1 MIINIKKS
9 ELNSIILSDQSNIK
23 DAINKIKNIKF
34 KIVLVINKQ
43 KKFIGTITNG
53 DIRRNLLSGLDL
65 SDPIILV
72 TNKKPIYTKKK
83 NLKIIN
89 DLMIKNNILS
99 VPVID
104 NKKKIISMYHR
115 NVKKNLSKD
124 TPIIIMAGGKGKR
137 LLPLTKNTPKA
148 LIKIKGTPMMES
160 ILIKAKA
167 FGYRK
172 FVLSVNYLSKKI
184 IKYFENGNKWRVSIN
199 YIKEKKPLGTVGS
212 LSLLNA
218 NMSENFILMNC
229 DVVTNINFL
238 EIEEYHKKHNAII
251 TIAAHIRKSKIEYG
265 VLQTNGIRLKNF
277 TEKPILNHYIN
288 AGIYVINKKILKHIH
303 PNTRYD
309 LPDLLSNLMKSNKKI
324 IIYPLYELWIDVGL
338 IKELNHARKN

>member
-9 ELNSIILSDQSNIK
+9 ELNNIILSEESNIK
-23 DAINKIKNIKF
+23 NAINKIKKIRF
-34 KIVLVINKQ
+34 KIVLVVNK
-43 KKFIGTITNG
+43 KRKFIGTITNG

-83 NLKIIN
+83 NLKKIN
-89 DLMIKNNILS
+89 YLMTKNNILS

-104 NKKKIISMYHR
+104 DKKNIKSMYHR
-115 NVKKNLSKD
+115 NVKKIYSKD

-160 ILIKAKA
+160 ILIKAKT

-184 IKYFENGNKWRVSIN
+184 IKYFGNGNRWRVSVK
-199 YIKEKKPLGTVGS
+199 YIQEKKPLGTVGS

-218 NMSENFILMNC
+218 DESENFILMNC
-229 DVVTNINFL
+229 DIVTNINFL
-238 EIEEYHKKHNAII
+238 EIEEYHKKHNAMI

-265 VLQTNGIRLKNF
+265 VLKTNGIRLKNF

-288 AGIYVINKKILKHIH
+288 AGIYVVNKKILKHIR

-309 LPDLLSNLMKSNKKI
+309 LPDLLKNLMKSNNKI
-324 IIYPLYELWIDVGL
+324 IIYPLYESWTDVGL
-338 IKELNHARKN
+338 IKELSLARKK